1 MHASGRRSWSATRQA
16 PGADPAMEPR
26 AGLHSSPELSRAK
39 RLTVGELCSLF
50 EARCAAVAAAAARQL
65 PDRPKRGCR
74 PPNGVLPPV
83 IPRLTVTAEESEEAQ
98 GSPQARPARPEG
110 GGLRTGSSLHLQSRR
125 LSNSSVSSTGSSS
138 LLEDSED
145 DVLSDTEC
153 RSQGIVHLEHGEDT
167 SQVGAR
173 GERFARDALPP
184 PRASLAGQLGA
195 SRAPQG
201 PPDAPAWSEVSVT
214 QLSANSGKLL
224 SRAGSSALRCAGC
237 CACWKSASTRGLLK
251 NPARCALCIGTSCLK
266 NQGCFLIKKA
276 WHTIKTMVN
285 LPVISPFKK
294 RYSWVQLAGHT
305 GSFKAADSGK
315 ILKRFSENEKECFER
330 LMKDPLRSCVPC
342 FHGVVER
349 DGESYIQLDDLLT
362 DFEGPSVMDCKMGIR
377 TYLEEEL
384 TKAREKPKLRKDM
397 YKKMI
402 EVDPLAPTAE
412 ENAQHAVTKPRY
424 MQWRETISSSANLGF
439 RIEGIKKADGTCNT
453 NFKTTKTQEQ
463 VLQVFV
469 EFIEGN
475 TTILKKYLK
484 RLQEI
489 NVILESS
496 DFFKRHEV
504 VGSSLLFV
512 HDGSGNA
519 NVWLIDFGKTTLL
532 PDGQT
537 LDHRIPWQEGNREDG
552 YLLGL
557 DNLIGILESITER

>member
-1 MHASGRRSWSATRQA
+1 QAMRGRGGGQVAHHLPVPA
-16 PGADPAMEPR
+16 PCLPSPHS
-26 AGLHSSPELSRAK
+26 LSSPH
-39 RLTVGELCSLF
+39 RL
-50 EARCAAVAAAAARQL
+50 
-65 PDRPKRGCR
+65 
-74 PPNGVLPPV
+74 
-83 IPRLTVTAEESEEAQ
+83 Q
-98 GSPQARPARPEG
+98 G
-110 GGLRTGSSLHLQSRR
+110 RR
-125 LSNSSVSSTGSSS
+125 LSTSSLSSTGSSS

-145 DVLSDTEC
+145 DLLSDTEG

-167 SQVGAR
+167 NQ
-173 GERFARDALPP
+173 
-184 PRASLAGQLGA
+184 
-195 SRAPQG
+195 
-201 PPDAPAWSEVSVT
+201 
-214 QLSANSGKLL
+214 K
-224 SRAGSSALRCAGC
+224 
-237 CACWKSASTRGLLK
+237 KSW
-251 NPARCALCIGTSCLK
+251 
-266 NQGCFLIKKA
+266 Q
-276 WHTIKTMVN
+276 TIKTMVN

-305 GSFKAADSGK
+305 GSFKAADSGT

-330 LMKDPLRSCVPC
+330 LMKDLLCSCVPA
-342 FHGVVER
+342 FHGMVER
-349 DGESYIQLDDLLT
+349 DGESYIQLDDLLNE
-362 DFEGPSVMDCKMGIR
+362 FEGPCVMDCKMGIR

-439 RIEGIKKADGTCNT
+439 RIEGIKRADGTCNT
-453 NFKTTKTQEQ
+453 NFKTTKTREQ
-463 VLQVFV
+463 VFQVFM

-475 TTILKKYLK
+475 TIILKKYLR
-484 RLQEI
+484 RLHEI
-489 NVILESS
+489 RTILESS

-504 VGSSLLFV
+504 IGSSLLFV
-512 HDGSGNA
+512 HDSNRNA

-557 DNLIGILESITER
+557 DNLIDILESMTER

>member
-1 MHASGRRSWSATRQA
+1 MHAPGRRPWGAARQA
-16 PGADPAMEPR
+16 PVAQPAAEPGAALPGSP
-26 AGLHSSPELSRAK
+26 GLGRAK
-39 RLTVGELCSLF
+39 RLSVGELRSLF
-50 EARCAAVAAAAARQL
+50 EARCAAAAAAAARQL
-65 PDRPKRGCR
+65 PDPAKRGVR

-83 IPRLTVTAEESEEAQ
+83 IPRLTVTAEEGEEA
-98 GSPQARPARPEG
+98 PG
-110 GGLRTGSSLHLQSRR
+110 GGPAPAAAPGSGWLRTDSSLHLQSRR
-125 LSNSSVSSTGSSS
+125 LSTSSLSSTGSSS

-145 DVLSDTEC
+145 DVLSDTEG
-153 RSQGIVHLEHGEDT
+153 RSQGIVHLERGEDT
-167 SQVGAR
+167 
-173 GERFARDALPP
+173 
-184 PRASLAGQLGA
+184 
-195 SRAPQG
+195 
-201 PPDAPAWSEVSVT
+201 
-214 QLSANSGKLL
+214 
-224 SRAGSSALRCAGC
+224 
-237 CACWKSASTRGLLK
+237 
-251 NPARCALCIGTSCLK
+251 
-266 NQGCFLIKKA
+266 NQKKA

-362 DFEGPSVMDCKMGIR
+362 DFEGPCVMDCKMGIR

-439 RIEGIKKADGTCNT
+439 RIEGIKK
-453 NFKTTKTQEQ
+453 
-463 VLQVFV
+463 
-469 EFIEGN
+469 
-475 TTILKKYLK
+475 KYLK

-489 NVILESS
+489 HVILESS

>member
-1 MHASGRRSWSATRQA
+1 TRLFFTFYILFFFFFLSAFLTERS
-16 PGADPAMEPR
+16 
-26 AGLHSSPELSRAK
+26 AGVCEQLFCFPICLQGYPDSC
-39 RLTVGELCSLF
+39 TVGQPKVARAMPSFHLF
-50 EARCAAVAAAAARQL
+50 CGSTFEHLQ
-65 PDRPKRGCR
+65 
-74 PPNGVLPPV
+74 
-83 IPRLTVTAEESEEAQ
+83 ISEEQFNVYEAMWYVCGMSGFQ
-98 GSPQARPARPEG
+98 
-110 GGLRTGSSLHLQSRR
+110 
-125 LSNSSVSSTGSSS
+125 
-138 LLEDSED
+138 LLPN
-145 DVLSDTEC
+145 LM
-153 RSQGIVHLEHGEDT
+153 
-167 SQVGAR
+167 
-173 GERFARDALPP
+173 
-184 PRASLAGQLGA
+184 
-195 SRAPQG
+195 
-201 PPDAPAWSEVSVT
+201 
-214 QLSANSGKLL
+214 
-224 SRAGSSALRCAGC
+224 
-237 CACWKSASTRGLLK
+237 
-251 NPARCALCIGTSCLK
+251 
-266 NQGCFLIKKA
+266 FLFFVFQKKA

-362 DFEGPSVMDCKMGIR
+362 DFEGPCVMDCKMGIR

-475 TTILKKYLK
+475 TTILKKYLR

-489 NVILESS
+489 HIILESS

>member
-1 MHASGRRSWSATRQA
+1 WLRT
-16 PGADPAMEPR
+16 D
-26 AGLHSSPELSRAK
+26 SSPH
-39 RLTVGELCSLF
+39 RL
-50 EARCAAVAAAAARQL
+50 
-65 PDRPKRGCR
+65 
-74 PPNGVLPPV
+74 
-83 IPRLTVTAEESEEAQ
+83 Q
-98 GSPQARPARPEG
+98 G
-110 GGLRTGSSLHLQSRR
+110 RR
-125 LSNSSVSSTGSSS
+125 LSTSSLSSTGSSS

-145 DVLSDTEC
+145 DLLSDTEG

-167 SQVGAR
+167 NQ
-173 GERFARDALPP
+173 
-184 PRASLAGQLGA
+184 
-195 SRAPQG
+195 
-201 PPDAPAWSEVSVT
+201 
-214 QLSANSGKLL
+214 K
-224 SRAGSSALRCAGC
+224 
-237 CACWKSASTRGLLK
+237 KSW
-251 NPARCALCIGTSCLK
+251 
-266 NQGCFLIKKA
+266 Q
-276 WHTIKTMVN
+276 TIKTMVN

-305 GSFKAADSGK
+305 GSFKAADSGT

-330 LMKDPLRSCVPC
+330 LMKDLLCSCVPA
-342 FHGVVER
+342 FHGMVER
-349 DGESYIQLDDLLT
+349 DGESYIQLDDLLNE
-362 DFEGPSVMDCKMGIR
+362 FEGPCVMDCKMGIR

-439 RIEGIKKADGTCNT
+439 RIEGIKRADGTCNT
-453 NFKTTKTQEQ
+453 NFKTTKTREQ
-463 VLQVFV
+463 VFQVFM

-475 TTILKKYLK
+475 TIILKKYLR
-484 RLQEI
+484 RLHEI
-489 NVILESS
+489 RTILESS

-504 VGSSLLFV
+504 IGSSLLFV
-512 HDGSGNA
+512 HDSNRNA

-557 DNLIGILESITER
+557 DNLIDILESMTER

>member
-1 MHASGRRSWSATRQA
+1 MHPSGRRSWSAARQA
-16 PGADPAMEPR
+16 PGTDPAMEPR

-39 RLTVGELCSLF
+39 RLSVGELRSLF

-65 PDRPKRGCR
+65 PDPAKRGCR
-74 PPNGVLPPV
+74 RPNGVLPPV
-83 IPRLTVTAEESEEAQ
+83 IPRLTVTAEESEETQ
-98 GSPQARPARPEG
+98 GSPQARPPKPEG
-110 GGLRTGSSLHLQSRR
+110 SWLRTGSSLHLQSRR
-125 LSNSSVSSTGSSS
+125 LSNSSLSSTGSSS

-167 SQVGAR
+167 SQS
-173 GERFARDALPP
+173 P
-184 PRASLAGQLGA
+184 
-195 SRAPQG
+195 
-201 PPDAPAWSEVSVT
+201 VSDV
-214 QLSANSGKLL
+214 
-224 SRAGSSALRCAGC
+224 
-237 CACWKSASTRGLLK
+237 K
-251 NPARCALCIGTSCLK
+251 NKIFPGTY
-266 NQGCFLIKKA
+266 QQKKA

>member
-1 MHASGRRSWSATRQA
+1 MHASGRRSWGADPRQA
-16 PGADPAMEPR
+16 PGANPAMEPR
-26 AGLHSSPELSRAK
+26 AALHSSPELSLAK
-39 RLTVGELCSLF
+39 RLSVGELRSLF

-65 PDRPKRGCR
+65 PDPAKRGCR

-98 GSPQARPARPEG
+98 GSPQARPPQPEG

-125 LSNSSVSSTGSSS
+125 LSNSSLSSTGSSS

-167 SQVGAR
+167 SQS
-173 GERFARDALPP
+173 P
-184 PRASLAGQLGA
+184 
-195 SRAPQG
+195 
-201 PPDAPAWSEVSVT
+201 VSDV
-214 QLSANSGKLL
+214 
-224 SRAGSSALRCAGC
+224 
-237 CACWKSASTRGLLK
+237 K
-251 NPARCALCIGTSCLK
+251 NKICPGINR
-266 NQGCFLIKKA
+266 QKKA

-397 YKKMI
+397 YKKMV

-463 VLQVFV
+463 VLQVFL

-557 DNLIGILESITER
+557 DNLISIFESITER

>member
-1 MHASGRRSWSATRQA
+1 MRASGRRSWSAARQA

-125 LSNSSVSSTGSSS
+125 LSNSSISSTGSSS

-167 SQVGAR
+167 SQSPVS
-173 GERFARDALPP
+173 DAQNKILPGI
-184 PRASLAGQLGA
+184 SQ
-195 SRAPQG
+195 Q
-201 PPDAPAWSEVSVT
+201 
-214 QLSANSGKLL
+214 
-224 SRAGSSALRCAGC
+224 
-237 CACWKSASTRGLLK
+237 
-251 NPARCALCIGTSCLK
+251 
-266 NQGCFLIKKA
+266 KKA

-305 GSFKAADSGK
+305 GNFKAADSGK

-463 VLQVFV
+463 VLQVFA

>member
-1 MHASGRRSWSATRQA
+1 M
-16 PGADPAMEPR
+16 D
-26 AGLHSSPELSRAK
+26 
-39 RLTVGELCSLF
+39 SL
-50 EARCAAVAAAAARQL
+50 
-65 PDRPKRGCR
+65 K
-74 PPNGVLPPV
+74 
-83 IPRLTVTAEESEEAQ
+83 
-98 GSPQARPARPEG
+98 
-110 GGLRTGSSLHLQSRR
+110 
-125 LSNSSVSSTGSSS
+125 
-138 LLEDSED
+138 DSED
-145 DVLSDTEC
+145 DLLSDTEG

-167 SQVGAR
+167 NQ
-173 GERFARDALPP
+173 
-184 PRASLAGQLGA
+184 
-195 SRAPQG
+195 
-201 PPDAPAWSEVSVT
+201 
-214 QLSANSGKLL
+214 K
-224 SRAGSSALRCAGC
+224 
-237 CACWKSASTRGLLK
+237 KSW
-251 NPARCALCIGTSCLK
+251 
-266 NQGCFLIKKA
+266 Q
-276 WHTIKTMVN
+276 TIKTMVN

-305 GSFKAADSGK
+305 GSFKAADSGT

-330 LMKDPLRSCVPC
+330 LMKDLLCSCVPA
-342 FHGVVER
+342 FHGMVER
-349 DGESYIQLDDLLT
+349 DGESYIQLDDLLNE
-362 DFEGPSVMDCKMGIR
+362 FEGPCVMDCKMGIR

-439 RIEGIKKADGTCNT
+439 RIEGIKRADGTCNT

-463 VLQVFV
+463 VFQVFM

-475 TTILKKYLK
+475 TAILKKYLR
-484 RLQEI
+484 RLREI
-489 NVILESS
+489 RTILESS

-504 VGSSLLFV
+504 IGSSLLFV
-512 HDGSGNA
+512 HDSNRNA

-557 DNLIGILESITER
+557 DNLIDILEICKTGIPPTLSPVGPDLVVILQAFVLHRTQPCSFKTLLIFHFQVRQLSDEDIHQAKGKPEFTEARTGIKYIIVIMLLSPTSAPPPSIAALQ

>member
-1 MHASGRRSWSATRQA
+1 MHASGRRSWSAARQA

-83 IPRLTVTAEESEEAQ
+83 IPRLTVTAEESEEVQ
-98 GSPQARPARPEG
+98 GSPQARPARPES

-125 LSNSSVSSTGSSS
+125 LSNSSISSTGSSS

-167 SQVGAR
+167 SQSPVS
-173 GERFARDALPP
+173 DAQNKILPGI
-184 PRASLAGQLGA
+184 SQ
-195 SRAPQG
+195 Q
-201 PPDAPAWSEVSVT
+201 
-214 QLSANSGKLL
+214 
-224 SRAGSSALRCAGC
+224 
-237 CACWKSASTRGLLK
+237 
-251 NPARCALCIGTSCLK
+251 
-266 NQGCFLIKKA
+266 KKA

-305 GSFKAADSGK
+305 GNFKAADSGK

-463 VLQVFV
+463 VLQVFA

>member
-1 MHASGRRSWSATRQA
+1 MRASGRRSWSAARQA

-167 SQVGAR
+167 SQSPVS
-173 GERFARDALPP
+173 DAQNKIFPGI
-184 PRASLAGQLGA
+184 SQ
-195 SRAPQG
+195 Q
-201 PPDAPAWSEVSVT
+201 
-214 QLSANSGKLL
+214 
-224 SRAGSSALRCAGC
+224 
-237 CACWKSASTRGLLK
+237 
-251 NPARCALCIGTSCLK
+251 
-266 NQGCFLIKKA
+266 KKA

-315 ILKRFSENEKECFER
+315 ILKRLSENEKECFER
-330 LMKDPLRSCVPC
+330 LMKDPLRACVPC

-475 TTILKKYLK
+475 TTIL
-484 RLQEI
+484 
-489 NVILESS
+489 
-496 DFFKRHEV
+496 V

>member
-1 MHASGRRSWSATRQA
+1 MRASGRRSWSAARQA

-98 GSPQARPARPEG
+98 GSPQARPPRPEG
-110 GGLRTGSSLHLQSRR
+110 GGLGTGSSLHLQSRR

-167 SQVGAR
+167 SQEQKVLTSGGDVSSSLHSQSVCCGSR
-173 GERFARDALPP
+173 RRC
-184 PRASLAGQLGA
+184 LAG
-195 SRAPQG
+195 
-201 PPDAPAWSEVSVT
+201 
-214 QLSANSGKLL
+214 
-224 SRAGSSALRCAGC
+224 
-237 CACWKSASTRGLLK
+237 
-251 NPARCALCIGTSCLK
+251 
-266 NQGCFLIKKA
+266 KKA

-475 TTILKKYLK
+475 TTIL
-484 RLQEI
+484 
-489 NVILESS
+489 
-496 DFFKRHEV
+496 V

-557 DNLIGILESITER
+557 DNLIGILESMTER

>member
-1 MHASGRRSWSATRQA
+1 M
-16 PGADPAMEPR
+16 
-26 AGLHSSPELSRAK
+26 
-39 RLTVGELCSLF
+39 
-50 EARCAAVAAAAARQL
+50 
-65 PDRPKRGCR
+65 
-74 PPNGVLPPV
+74 
-83 IPRLTVTAEESEEAQ
+83 
-98 GSPQARPARPEG
+98 
-110 GGLRTGSSLHLQSRR
+110 
-125 LSNSSVSSTGSSS
+125 
-138 LLEDSED
+138 
-145 DVLSDTEC
+145 
-153 RSQGIVHLEHGEDT
+153 HLEHGEDT
-167 SQVGAR
+167 SQ
-173 GERFARDALPP
+173 
-184 PRASLAGQLGA
+184 
-195 SRAPQG
+195 
-201 PPDAPAWSEVSVT
+201 
-214 QLSANSGKLL
+214 
-224 SRAGSSALRCAGC
+224 
-237 CACWKSASTRGLLK
+237 
-251 NPARCALCIGTSCLK
+251 
-266 NQGCFLIKKA
+266 KKA

-305 GSFKAADSGK
+305 GNFKAADSGK

-463 VLQVFV
+463 VLQVFA

>member
-1 MHASGRRSWSATRQA
+1 MRASGRRSWSAARQA

-125 LSNSSVSSTGSSS
+125 LSNSSISSTGSSS

-167 SQVGAR
+167 GQSPVSDAQNKISQ
-173 GERFARDALPP
+173 
-184 PRASLAGQLGA
+184 Q
-195 SRAPQG
+195 
-201 PPDAPAWSEVSVT
+201 
-214 QLSANSGKLL
+214 
-224 SRAGSSALRCAGC
+224 
-237 CACWKSASTRGLLK
+237 
-251 NPARCALCIGTSCLK
+251 
-266 NQGCFLIKKA
+266 KKA

-305 GSFKAADSGK
+305 GNFKAADSGK

-463 VLQVFV
+463 VLQVFA

-557 DNLIGILESITER
+557 DNLIGILERITER

>member
-1 MHASGRRSWSATRQA
+1 MAAIAPRPGGAMG
-16 PGADPAMEPR
+16 PGA
-26 AGLHSSPELSRAK
+26 
-39 RLTVGELCSLF
+39 
-50 EARCAAVAAAAARQL
+50 CAEGQ
-65 PDRPKRGCR
+65 R
-74 PPNGVLPPV
+74 PPGDTQGPQ
-83 IPRLTVTAEESEEAQ
+83 TA
-98 GSPQARPARPEG
+98 GGGPEG
-110 GGLRTGSSLHLQSRR
+110 I
-125 LSNSSVSSTGSSS
+125 
-138 LLEDSED
+138 E
-145 DVLSDTEC
+145 
-153 RSQGIVHLEHGEDT
+153 I
-167 SQVGAR
+167 R
-173 GERFARDALPP
+173 GERQSRPRRWERARPG
-184 PRASLAGQLGA
+184 RA
-195 SRAPQG
+195 G
-201 PPDAPAWSEVSVT
+201 PPLRT
-214 QLSANSGKLL
+214 
-224 SRAGSSALRCAGC
+224 AGGRDEPALRSRRARGAVTRRGAASAKQRPLERAAVCAE
-237 CACWKSASTRGLLK
+237 
-251 NPARCALCIGTSCLK
+251 
-266 NQGCFLIKKA
+266 KKA

-362 DFEGPSVMDCKMGIR
+362 DFEGPCVMDCKMGIR

-489 NVILESS
+489 HIILESS